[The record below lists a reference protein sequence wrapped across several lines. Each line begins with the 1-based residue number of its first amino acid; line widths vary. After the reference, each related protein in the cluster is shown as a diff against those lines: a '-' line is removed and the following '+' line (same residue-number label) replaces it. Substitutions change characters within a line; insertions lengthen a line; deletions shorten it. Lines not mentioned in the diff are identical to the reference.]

1 MIPQLRDLLAVARRE
16 WAWITGGLAVG
27 LIALL
32 VSLLGSGLG
41 RPAPGEGTPVSPWVT
56 LVVAPTGTPTVPV
69 TPTATAEPTPT
80 PPPTL
85 DPNTDIGFAVG
96 DLVEVYGT
104 QGDGL
109 RLRTSPSLEG
119 VVLVLGVDSEVFE
132 VVGGPEYSDG
142 YVWVRL
148 VNPFDP
154 AKTGWAVSNYL
165 RRLGAP

>member
-1 MIPQLRDLLAVARRE
+1 MSEALRHLLAAARRE
-16 WAWITGGLAVG
+16 WAWIAGGVTFGALVLLALVLGTGL
-27 LIALL
+27 
-32 VSLLGSGLG
+32 S
-41 RPAPGEGTPVSPWVT
+41 RPAPVGPTPIDPWVT
-56 LVVAPTGTPTVPV
+56 LVSVSTAAPTVPTTP
-69 TPTATAEPTPT
+69 TPTAESTAT

-85 DPNTDIGFAVG
+85 DPDTDIGFTIG

-104 QGDGL
+104 EGDGL
-109 RLRTSPSLEG
+109 RLRAEPSLDA

-154 AKTGWAVSNYL
+154 LKTGWAVSTYL